1 MPDSAGVTNK
11 TLQKLQNYFFV
22 RKKLVL
28 NNPKRSFSP
37 TKALILIL
45 NKTNY
50 RIALVMLTY
59 IQRERGGG
67 ICFYKDKTSI
77 ELNAQLLLGLLRFFF
92 LSRVRP
98 KTTTKY
104 RLSQL
109 RPSSDS
115 LVVSLALLFSENRK
129 DNLNNMVLM
138 EKIKSLKLF
147 QAEYGR
153 DQVFFLPDCKP
164 GFDSGVSCND
174 PGDVAGSLYKQL
186 TKAVDP
192 DPNGS
197 ALIFFPGSESGSK
210 REKLK
215 ITT

>member
-37 TKALILIL
+37 MKALILIL

-138 EKIKSLKLF
+138 EKIKSLKLPVF

-153 DQVFFLPDCKP
+153 DQVFFYPTASLGSIQAFLAMILGTLLDLCTNNLPRLWIRIRMD
-164 GFDSGVSCND
+164 
-174 PGDVAGSLYKQL
+174 LH
-186 TKAVDP
+186 
-192 DPNGS
+192 
-197 ALIFFPGSESGSK
+197 
-210 REKLK
+210 
-215 ITT
+215 